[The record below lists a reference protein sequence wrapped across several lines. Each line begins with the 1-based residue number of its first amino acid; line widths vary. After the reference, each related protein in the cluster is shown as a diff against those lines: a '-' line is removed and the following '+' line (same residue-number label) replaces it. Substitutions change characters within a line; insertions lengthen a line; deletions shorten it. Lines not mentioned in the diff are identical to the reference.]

1 MAAGPLEVLVVAD
14 KHANPTLIASDLLS
28 HVQSF
33 CNVVLYFLW
42 TISKMIILH
51 FFVRP

>member
-33 CNVVLYFLW
+33 CNV
-42 TISKMIILH
+42 
-51 FFVRP
+51 FFYIFYGPFPR